1 MNTEDILKEW
11 DEDSNVDSNHIDNES
26 VNVPKL
32 HAKYIRHLVMA
43 KMRVNDLQNEYS
55 VLKKLKFRYYRGELS
70 RDELKEYQ
78 WDQWQ
83 GTKPIKSEC
92 EQLLDGDTEL
102 SQLKFRI
109 ETLNVRIYLLE
120 SILGQIKARDWQLK
134 NIVSWKQFISGA

>member
-1 MNTEDILKEW
+1 MNTEDIIKEW
-11 DEDSNVDSNHIDNES
+11 DEDSTVDSNHVDNES

-32 HAKYIRHLVMA
+32 HAKYIRHLVQA

-55 VLKKLKFRYYRGELS
+55 ILKKVKFRYYRGELS

-78 WDQWQ
+78 LDQWQ

-92 EQLLDGDTEL
+92 EQLLDGDSEL
-102 SQLKFRI
+102 SKLKFRI
-109 ETLNVRIYLLE
+109 ENLNIRIYLLE

-134 NIVSWKQFISGA
+134 NIVSWKQFIAGA